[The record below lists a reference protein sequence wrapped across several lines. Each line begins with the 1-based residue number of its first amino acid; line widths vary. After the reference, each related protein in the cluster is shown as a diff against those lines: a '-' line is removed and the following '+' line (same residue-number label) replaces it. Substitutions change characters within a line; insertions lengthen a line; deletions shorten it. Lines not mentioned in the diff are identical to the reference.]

1 MGLKRLNWMYWWS
14 LPVAVLLAVIGYH
27 VARPVFFVAGW
38 YLILFNP
45 ICLGVYMLV
54 ISVAGSYLVLLGN
67 ILLAIPGVPKLRDR
81 IKGYL
86 HERTKP

>member
-1 MGLKRLNWMYWWS
+1 MKRLNKLYWLS

-27 VARPVFFVAGW
+27 VARPVLYVAGW
-38 YLILFNP
+38 YLVLFNP
-45 ICLGVYMLV
+45 ICLWVYMLV
-54 ISVAGSYLVLLGN
+54 IGITGSYLILVGN

-81 IKGYL
+81 IKAYL